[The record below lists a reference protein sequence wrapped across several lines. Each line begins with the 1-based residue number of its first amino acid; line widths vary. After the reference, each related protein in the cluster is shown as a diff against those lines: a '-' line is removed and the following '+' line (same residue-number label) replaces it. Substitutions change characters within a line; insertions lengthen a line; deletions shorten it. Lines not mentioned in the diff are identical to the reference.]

1 MHSYRNAFVSH
12 PDWIVL
18 SISCSSDPF
27 CQLAGMSLVLEDMG
41 NKVSLQRDGKT
52 ISWHIPSKEICT
64 VQGRCFVKLNTTS
77 YTLNGMVRAQSSAA
91 PGETNSSYKSLRD
104 NLGLQSL
111 LDKRNDAQRKT
122 EGSPDCTLFADEES
136 QSQAPAMKKRK
147 WSKPSDEEHEILTID
162 IDDASS
168 IQVLSA
174 SHPKDML
181 YVEFDEECISAVL
194 AKLWSSEWDDSGS
207 RKRNHA
213 LPKGVRRQRGK
224 FVVKV
229 SDDLGKLSLKFF
241 QDAESAAAAAT
252 SE

>member
-1 MHSYRNAFVSH
+1 M
-12 PDWIVL
+12 
-18 SISCSSDPF
+18 
-27 CQLAGMSLVLEDMG
+27 
-41 NKVSLQRDGKT
+41 
-52 ISWHIPSKEICT
+52 
-64 VQGRCFVKLNTTS
+64 
-77 YTLNGMVRAQSSAA
+77 
-91 PGETNSSYKSLRD
+91 
-104 NLGLQSL
+104 
-111 LDKRNDAQRKT
+111 
-122 EGSPDCTLFADEES
+122 
-136 QSQAPAMKKRK
+136 
-147 WSKPSDEEHEILTID
+147 
-162 IDDASS
+162 
-168 IQVLSA
+168 LSA

-181 YVEFDEECISAVL
+181 YVEFDDECISAVL